1 MDEYMSVELTL
12 DNDEVVECLV
22 LTMLEAAGNQ
32 YIALL
37 PIDENGEPEDDSD
50 IFLYRYSESEDGEPA
65 LENIEDDEEFDIAS
79 DALDEW
85 FDAQEFEEMED

>member
-85 FDAQEFEEMED
+85 FDAQKFEEMED

>member
-22 LTMLEAAGNQ
+22 LTMLEANDNQ

-50 IFLYRYSESEDGEPA
+50 IFLYRYSEDPNGEPA

-85 FDAQEFEEMED
+85 FDAQEFDEADD

>member
-65 LENIEDDEEFDIAS
+65 LENIEDDEEFGIAS

>member
-22 LTMLEAAGNQ
+22 LTMLEVADKQ

-50 IFLYRYSESEDGEPA
+50 IFLYRYSEDADGEPL
-65 LENIEDDEEFDIAS
+65 LENIDDDEEFDIAS

-85 FDAQEFEEMED
+85 FDLQEFEEMDD

>member
-37 PIDENGEPEDDSD
+37 PIDETGEPEDDSD

>member
-22 LTMLEAAGNQ
+22 LTMLGAAGNQ